1 MKDQKEF
8 KENTL
13 KSIESFFENFNLD
26 QIKVKRVF
34 DEKNK
39 PTDKVD
45 YILSLSK
52 IDDRTTVNLIMNGK
66 KTNLSD

>member
-13 KSIESFFENFNLD
+13 ESISRYFKDWKLD
-26 QIKVKRVF
+26 QINVKRVF

-39 PTDKVD
+39 PTNKVD
-45 YILSLSK
+45 YILSMS
-52 IDDRTTVNLIMNGK
+52 RT
-66 KTNLSD
+66 SRE

>member
-8 KENTL
+8 KKNTL

-39 PTDKVD
+39 PTNKVD

-52 IDDRTTVNLIMNGK
+52 VDDKATVNLIMNGK